1 MQARST
7 VQGLSASDGRVA
19 AALIGLTGG
28 IGSGKSTV
36 ASIVSELGASVIDA
50 DRVGHDVYLPG
61 SEGFRLVREAFGDGI
76 VAADGTIDRK
86 ALGARV
92 FADPA
97 QLARLNA
104 LVHPL
109 IGAEIRRRIDA
120 ARAAAPERPIVVE
133 AAIMLEAGWRFFDR
147 VWIVVVSPEVAI
159 TRVMASRGLAR
170 EEVEARLAAQMSNDE
185 RRRHADLVIEND
197 GSLAAL
203 RTQVEAAWRGVR
215 A

>member
-1 MQARST
+1 
-7 VQGLSASDGRVA
+7 VA

-36 ASIVSELGASVIDA
+36 AAMLAELGASVIDA
-50 DRVGHDVYLPG
+50 DKVGHDVYLPG
-61 SEGFRLVREAFGDGI
+61 SEGFRLVREAFGDGV

-86 ALGARV
+86 VLGARV
-92 FADPA
+92 FADRA
-97 QLARLNA
+97 MLARLNA

-120 ARAAAPERPIVVE
+120 ARAAAPARSIVVE

-147 VWIVVVSPEVAI
+147 VWIVLVSPEVAI
-159 TRVMASRGLAR
+159 ARVMAARGLSRA
-170 EEVEARLAAQMSNDE
+170 EVEARLAAQMSNEE

-203 RTQVEAAWRGVR
+203 RAQVEAAWRGLP

>member
-1 MQARST
+1 VR
-7 VQGLSASDGRVA
+7 GLSATDGRVA
-19 AALIGLTGG
+19 AALVGLTGG

-36 ASIVSELGASVIDA
+36 ASMLSDLGASVVDA
-50 DRVGHDVYLPG
+50 DKVGHDVYLPG

-97 QLARLNA
+97 MLATLNA

-159 TRVMASRGLAR
+159 ARVMASRGLSR
-170 EEVEARLAAQMSNDE
+170 GEVEARLAAQMSNDE
-185 RRRHADLVIEND
+185 RRRHADLVLEND
-197 GSLAAL
+197 GSLPAL
-203 RTQVEAAWRGVR
+203 RTQVEAAWRGLR